1 MTDTIIA
8 GPQTLNEAALS
19 PSIIILAKRSRIKE
33 RDDKRGRSFHKLD
46 YEVHTS
52 LLPNAT
58 TTSTLLTENRHRSN
72 PRLDVL
78 TLQYAYCP
86 HETIQIATHDTYA
99 LERACLNHLE
109 INLNIFLK
117 K

>member
-46 YEVHTS
+46 EVLCRR
-52 LLPNAT
+52 LLLAHRLA
-58 TTSTLLTENRHRSN
+58 LLTENRHRSN
-72 PRLDVL
+72 
-78 TLQYAYCP
+78 P
-86 HETIQIATHDTYA
+86 HETIQIATHDTLRPGA
-99 LERACLNHLE
+99 SM
-109 INLNIFLK
+109 LK
-117 K
+117 SSGN